1 MTTYASVS
9 VAPPSSGGGT
19 EVNNIQVHAIDGSM
33 IAASQGPDKLL
44 SIRNGAGDDTLLFV
58 IAPACDGELELS
70 ELLDAAKVHD
80 ERLWGMMESRTNA
93 WTALVDT
100 LIPPAHRAT
109 VLQEI
114 KQGFAK
120 VEDLLRAIWLVG
132 DMSDGSGRFVDTI
145 VGGWTA
151 TMLRESFESAGH
163 SCRIV
168 YLQEMLEDAA
178 VSLAPGETVLITGEL
193 LQSQASRSDRDA
205 EYTAAYIGSKL
216 DAQCITFWNPDQL
229 VTTADIRDVPSA
241 TVIDCLTYAE
251 ATELSYFGS
260 PVIHP
265 QHMVPAMGKRI
276 PLRIRSF
283 VDSVHQGTLI
293 DDVKGIESS
302 QPVKGFSVIR
312 EIALINVEGAGM
324 IGVPGVARRLFA
336 AMQESDISVVLIS
349 QASSEYSICYAVPSE
364 QAALACAIARSTFNE
379 EIESHRIQQID
390 VEMGCAILAAVGER
404 MTGVPGISGTFFGA
418 LGKAH
423 VNVRAIAQGSS
434 ERNISVVIQE
444 RDAKKALRALHAGFF
459 LSSQAISVG
468 LFGPGN
474 IGGTLLLQIAA
485 EAERLNKEF
494 GVDIRIRAIANSSK
508 MLLDD
513 QGIDLHNWRPRFA
526 KEGTPLDIAKLVK
539 HVSAS
544 YFPHAV
550 LVDCTTS
557 EELPTHYVEWIERG
571 IHIVTPNKKAGTA
584 SYPEYRRLMDA
595 GRRFGKHFLY
605 ETTVGAGLPI
615 IGTLKDLIQTG
626 DRIRSVE
633 GIVSGTLAYLFSNY
647 DGSVPFSTLVRGAK
661 DMGYTEP
668 DPRDDLSG
676 MDVARKS
683 VILAREIGYQV
694 EVSDIDVTSLV
705 PEPLRDVPLSEF
717 LDKMEMMDEH
727 IETLYH
733 KAKAEGKRLR
743 YVGRVTENGTC
754 NVELAAYPETHP
766 FAQSKGTDNVVAFT
780 TERYHVQPLVIQGP
794 GAGPEVT
801 AGGVFA
807 DLLRLSAYLGARL

>member
-1 MTTYASVS
+1 
-9 VAPPSSGGGT
+9 
-19 EVNNIQVHAIDGSM
+19 
-33 IAASQGPDKLL
+33 
-44 SIRNGAGDDTLLFV
+44 
-58 IAPACDGELELS
+58 
-70 ELLDAAKVHD
+70 LLDAAKGHD
-80 ERLWGMMESRTNA
+80 ERLWGMMESRTDA
-93 WTALVDT
+93 WTSLVED
-100 LIPPAHRAT
+100 LIAASHRSA

-114 KQGFAK
+114 KEGFAA
-120 VEDLLRAIWLVG
+120 VEDILRAVWLVG
-132 DMSDGSGRFVDTI
+132 DFSEGANRYIDAI
-145 VGGWTA
+145 VGGWA
-151 TMLRESFESAGH
+151 ASLLREAFLSSG
-163 SCRIV
+163 V
-168 YLQEMLEDAA
+168 
-178 VSLAPGETVLITGEL
+178 ETRVLHVRDVVDHKDFPYRAKETILLTGEL
-193 LQSQASRSDRDA
+193 YQSETAPGDRDA
-205 EYTAAYIGSKL
+205 EFTAALVGNHLGASS
-216 DAQCITFWNPDQL
+216 ITFWHPDRL
-229 VTTADIRDVPSA
+229 VTTADEQDVPSA

-251 ATELSYFGS
+251 ATELSFFGS

-265 QHMVPAMGKRI
+265 QHMVPAMAKRI
-276 PLRIRSF
+276 PLYLRSF
-283 VDSVHQGTLI
+283 SHPEHPGTFI
-293 DDVKGIESS
+293 DDKKGSESTR
-302 QPVKGFSVIR
+302 PVKGFSVIR
-312 EIALINVEGAGM
+312 EISLINVEGAGM

-336 AMQESDISVVLIS
+336 AMHESDISVVLIS
-349 QASSEYSICYAVPSE
+349 QASSEYSICYAVPAE
-364 QAALACAIARSTFNE
+364 QAALACAIARSTFSD
-379 EIESHRIQQID
+379 EIAAHRIQNID

-404 MTGVPGISGTFFGA
+404 MTGVPGISGTFFSA

-434 ERNISVVIQE
+434 ERNISVVIKE
-444 RDAKKALRALHAGFF
+444 EDAKKALRALHAGFF
-459 LSSQAISVG
+459 LSNQAISVG

-474 IGGTLLLQIAA
+474 IGGTLLNQIAH
-485 EAERLNKEF
+485 EARRLNDEF

-513 QGIDLHNWRPRFA
+513 QGIDLTNWRKLFA
-526 KEGTPLDIAKLVK
+526 QKGEKLDIKRMVK

-557 EELPTHYVEWIERG
+557 ATLPVHYVDWIERG

-584 SYPEYRRLMDA
+584 AYPEYRKLMDA
-595 GRRFGKHFLY
+595 GRRYGKHFLY
-605 ETTVGAGLPI
+605 ETTVGAGLPV

-626 DRIRSVE
+626 DRVRSVE

-647 DGSVPFSTLVRGAK
+647 DGSVPFSTLVKGAK

-683 VILAREIGYQV
+683 VILAREMGYKV
-694 EVSDIDVTSLV
+694 EVSDIAITSLV

-717 LDKMEMMDEH
+717 LDKMSMMDAH
-727 IETLYH
+727 IESLYN
-733 KAKAEGKRLR
+733 KAKSEGKRLR
-743 YVGRVTENGTC
+743 YVGRVAEDGTC

>member
-1 MTTYASVS
+1 
-9 VAPPSSGGGT
+9 
-19 EVNNIQVHAIDGSM
+19 VNNIQVHAIDGSM
-33 IAASQGPDKLL
+33 IVAPHGPDTLL
-44 SIRNGAGDDTLLFV
+44 SIRKEAGDCTLLFV
-58 IAPACDGELELS
+58 IAPVCDGELELAQ
-70 ELLDAAKVHD
+70 LLEAAKGHD
-80 ERLWGMMESRTNA
+80 ERLWGMMEQRTNA
-93 WTALVDT
+93 WNSLVEQ
-100 LIPPAHRAT
+100 LIPANHRVA

-114 KQGFAK
+114 KQGFAA

-132 DMSDGSGRFVDTI
+132 DISEGSGRFIDGI
-145 VGGWTA
+145 VGSWA
-151 TMLRESFESAGH
+151 AALLRETFVSADK

-168 YLQEMLEDAA
+168 SAREILDGL
-178 VSLAPGETVLITGEL
+178 VGSLSEGETLLVTGEL
-193 LQSQASRSDRDA
+193 PQSIHTKGDRDSQ
-205 EYTAAYIGSKL
+205 YAAALVGSEL
-216 DAQCITFWNPDQL
+216 QAQSITFWHPDLQ
-229 VTTADIRDVPSA
+229 VTTADVHDVPSA
-241 TVIDCLTYAE
+241 SVIDCLTYAE

-276 PLRIRSF
+276 PLHLRSF
-283 VDSVHQGTLI
+283 SHPKEPGTIVDDTRCSDSAKL
-293 DDVKGIESS
+293 
-302 QPVKGFSVIR
+302 VKGFSVIR

-336 AMQESDISVVLIS
+336 AMHESDISVVLIS
-349 QASSEYSICYAVPSE
+349 QASSEYSICFAVPSE
-364 QAALACAIARSTFNE
+364 QAALACAIARSTFTG
-379 EIESHRIQQID
+379 EISSHQIQNIE

-404 MTGVPGISGTFFGA
+404 MTGVPGISGAFFGA

-434 ERNISVVIQE
+434 ERNISVVIKEQ
-444 RDAKKALRALHAGFF
+444 DAKKALRALHAGFF
-459 LSSQAISVG
+459 LSNQALSVG

-474 IGGTLLLQIAA
+474 IGGTLLGQIAA

-494 GVDIRIRAIANSSK
+494 GVDIRIRAIANSTR

-513 QGIDLHNWRPRFA
+513 QGIDLAHWRKRFVT
-526 KEGTPLDIAKLVK
+526 EGVPLDVSEMVK
-539 HVSAS
+539 HVRAS

-550 LVDCTTS
+550 LIDCTTS
-557 EELPTHYVEWIERG
+557 EELPTHYVQWIEQG

-584 SYPEYRRLMDA
+584 AYPEYRRLMDA
-595 GRRFGKHFLY
+595 GRQFGKHFLY
-605 ETTVGAGLPI
+605 ETTVGAGLPV

-626 DRIRSVE
+626 DRVRSVE

-647 DGSVPFSTLVRGAK
+647 DGTVPFSTLVRGAK
-661 DMGYTEP
+661 EMGYTEP

-683 VILAREIGYQV
+683 IILAREMGYQV
-694 EVSDIDVTSLV
+694 EVSDIEVTSLV
-705 PEPLRDVPLSEF
+705 PKPLQDVPLSEF
-717 LDKMEMMDEH
+717 LEKMEMMDAPILE
-727 IETLYH
+727 LYQ
-733 KAKAEGKRLR
+733 KASAEGKRLR
-743 YVGRVTENGTC
+743 YVGRVAEDGSC
-754 NVELAAYPETHP
+754 NVELAAYPENHP

-780 TERYHVQPLVIQGP
+780 TDRYHVQPLVIQGP